1 MALNGLKCVL
11 NTTYFFKKKFESV
24 ENDPVQTPP
33 LSVEFSTLFY
43 LRGSQSEFNYV
54 QSTNHDLVVILMTDW
69 CRPGGEGAG
78 AA

>member
-1 MALNGLKCVL
+1 M
-11 NTTYFFKKKFESV
+11 TRSR
-24 ENDPVQTPP
+24 PPP
-33 LSVEFSTLFY
+33 LSGEFSTLFY

>member
-1 MALNGLKCVL
+1 MLSMLYRIYKSFALV
-11 NTTYFFKKKFESV
+11 
-24 ENDPVQTPP
+24 
-33 LSVEFSTLFY
+33 Y